1 MVLLDGFSLTLDDLQ
16 RVATDGVPV
25 GLTPS
30 AIARVNAARAVVDAH
45 AARPEPVYGINTGF
59 GALAEV
65 AIPSDQLAA
74 LQVNLLRS
82 HAAGVDEP
90 LSVPEVR
97 AVMALR
103 ANVLARGCSGIRL
116 STLEALIALLNHRV
130 HPRVPSRGSVG
141 ASGDLAPLAHLA
153 LVLIGEGEVLAKTTS
168 EVVSRQRHGE
178 TTSEVLR
185 AAGLSPV
192 SLGPKEGLALING
205 TQASTGVLALAV
217 LRAARL
223 ARAAD
228 IAAAMTIDALR
239 GSFRPFDVRIHDAR
253 PIPGQQASAANFRA
267 LLDGSAINA
276 SHANCGK
283 VQDAYALRC
292 APQVHGSAREA
303 IAFAHRLASLE
314 ANAATDNPMV
324 FAEEGEEGDI
334 ISGGNFHGAPI
345 ALAADTLSIG
355 LAQLATISER
365 RTDRMMTPHESG
377 LPSFLIRDSG
387 LNSGLMMAHVTAAA
401 LTSEI
406 KSLALPAA
414 VDTIP
419 TSAGREDHVSMS
431 MGAALK
437 VARIATLVSH
447 VLAIEVLAAA
457 QALDL
462 LAPLTTSTPLQ
473 RAYAAVR
480 SVVPTLTVDRSPAP
494 DIEAISTLVSDGSLE
509 RACGLQIL

>member
-1 MVLLDGFSLTLDDLQ
+1 MIPPDQVLLDGYSLSLDDLQ
-16 RVATDGVPV
+16 RVAAEHVPV
-25 GLTPS
+25 ALAPE
-30 AIARVNAARAVVDAH
+30 AVARVNAARAVVDAH
-45 AARPEPVYGINTGF
+45 AARQEPVYGINTGF

-74 LQVNLLRS
+74 LQLNLLRS
-82 HAAGVDEP
+82 HAAGVDEALP
-90 LSVPEVR
+90 IEEVR
-97 AVMALR
+97 AVMTLR

-116 STLEALIALLNHRV
+116 STLEALLALLNRGI

-153 LVLIGEGEVLAKTTS
+153 LVLVGEGEVLSDDGVTDGAKA
-168 EVVSRQRHGE
+168 
-178 TTSEVLR
+178 LK

-192 SLGPKEGLALING
+192 TLGPKEGLALING
-205 TQASTGVLALAV
+205 TQASAGVLALIV
-217 LRAARL
+217 VRAMRL

-228 IAAAMTIDALR
+228 IAAAMSIDALR
-239 GSFRPFDVRIHDAR
+239 GSMRPFDARIHDAR
-253 PIPGQQASAANFRA
+253 PVPGQAASAANLRN
-267 LLDGSAINA
+267 LLENSAIHA

-303 IAFAHRLASLE
+303 IAFAHRLVSIE

-324 FAEEGEEGDI
+324 FAEEGDI
-334 ISGGNFHGAPI
+334 VSGGNFHGAPV
-345 ALAADTLSIG
+345 ALAADTLAIG

-377 LPSFLIRDSG
+377 LPAFLIRDSG

-406 KSLALPAA
+406 KGLASPAA

-437 VARIATLVSH
+437 AARVATLVSR
-447 VLAIEVLAAA
+447 VLAIEILAAA

-462 LAPLTTSTPLQ
+462 LAPLTSSAPLQ
-473 RAYAAVR
+473 RAHAAIR
-480 SVVPTLTVDRSPAP
+480 TDVPMLSVDRAPAP
-494 DIEAISTLVSDGSLE
+494 DIETISGLIVDGSLE
-509 RACGLQIL
+509 RACGLQFF

>member
-1 MVLLDGFSLTLDDLQ
+1 
-16 RVATDGVPV
+16 
-25 GLTPS
+25 
-30 AIARVNAARAVVDAH
+30 
-45 AARPEPVYGINTGF
+45 TGF

-65 AIPSDQLAA
+65 AIPGDQLAA

-97 AVMALR
+97 AVMTLR

-116 STLEALIALLNHRV
+116 STLEALIALLNHGI

-153 LVLIGEGEVLAKTTS
+153 LVLIGEGDVLGGNPSAEGFAQKGDGPRPV
-168 EVVSRQRHGE
+168 ENSRGFASPDAPEFSTGRHPSPFVPG
-178 TTSEVLR
+178 LR
-185 AAGLSPV
+185 ALEAAGLSPV
-192 SLGPKEGLALING
+192 TLGPKEGLALING

-228 IAAAMTIDALR
+228 IAAALSVDALR
-239 GSFRPFDVRIHDAR
+239 GSMGPFDARIHDAR
-253 PIPGQQASAANFRA
+253 PVPGQQASAANFRA
-267 LLDGSAINA
+267 LLEGSAINA
-276 SHANCGK
+276 SHADCGK

-303 IAFAHRLASLE
+303 IAFAHRLASIE

-324 FAEEGEEGDI
+324 FAEEGDI
-334 ISGGNFHGAPI
+334 VSGGNFHGAPI

-377 LPSFLIRDSG
+377 LPAFLIRDSG

-406 KSLALPAA
+406 KGLAWPAA

-437 VARIATLVSH
+437 VARIATLVSR
-447 VLAIEVLAAA
+447 VLAIEVLAAT
-457 QALDL
+457 QAIDL
-462 LAPLTTSTPLQ
+462 LAPLTTAPPLQ
-473 RAYAAVR
+473 RAHAAVR
-480 SVVPTLTVDRSPAP
+480 SVVPMLTVDRSPAP
-494 DIEAISTLVSDGSLE
+494 DIESISMLISDGSLE
-509 RACGLQIL
+509 RACALQFL